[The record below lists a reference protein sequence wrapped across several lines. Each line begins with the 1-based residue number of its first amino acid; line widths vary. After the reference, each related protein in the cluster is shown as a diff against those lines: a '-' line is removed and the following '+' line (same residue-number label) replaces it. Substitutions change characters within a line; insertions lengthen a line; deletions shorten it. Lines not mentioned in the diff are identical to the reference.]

1 MRFDKLALIRSTG
14 RSRLW
19 FALSTAFH
27 IVAIFGLLLLFRPR
41 PPKTIT
47 YIDLGGP
54 EEQMPAYQGP
64 ANGGPGPTH
73 TPAARPRQASDIPQA
88 PTIMVG
94 FPLAKDTVT
103 AVARNPSEEDGDTL
117 PGDTHRQLGPQYGDG
132 RLWVR
137 PGEAAAGR
145 VPARN
150 AVDSMPI
157 HVARIDS
164 ALGEKIRSYLDS
176 VPPDS
181 FAIRAA
187 PKWTT
192 QIAGKTWGI
201 DGKWIYLGGMKIPT
215 TVLALL
221 PLPQEAAG
229 SYDMAQREARLEAM
243 RRDIIEAAQ
252 RAADAVE
259 FKKYVKELRERK
271 QTEHRQHEEPPP
283 PPSVTPKAKTDST
296 KAPPPPPRPI
306 T

>member
-1 MRFDKLALIRSTG
+1 VRFDKLALLRSTG

-19 FALSTAFH
+19 FVLSTVFH
-27 IVAIFGLLLLFRPR
+27 VLAIAGLILLFRPH
-41 PPKTIT
+41 PPRTIT

-64 ANGGPGPTH
+64 ANGGPAGGR
-73 TPAARPRQASDIPQA
+73 TPAARPRQAPAILEA
-88 PTIMVG
+88 PTVAVG
-94 FPLAKDTVT
+94 VPLAKDTVT
-103 AVARNPSEEDGDTL
+103 VVLSNGEEDTDTL
-117 PGDTHRQLGPQYGDG
+117 PADTHRQLGPQFGDG

-150 AVDSMPI
+150 AVDSMPM

-164 ALGEKIRSYLDS
+164 ALAEKIRSYIDT

-215 TVLALL
+215 AVLALL
-221 PLPQEAAG
+221 PLPQQAAG
-229 SYDMAQREARLEAM
+229 SYDLAQREARLEAM
-243 RRDIIEAAQ
+243 RRDIIEAAR

-271 QTEHRQHEEPPP
+271 EAEHRQREEPQPPP
-283 PPSVTPKAKTDST
+283 PVVNPKAKPDST
-296 KAPPPPPRPI
+296 KAPPPPVRP
-306 T
+306 TT

>member
-1 MRFDKLALIRSTG
+1 V
-14 RSRLW
+14 
-19 FALSTAFH
+19 LSTAIH
-27 IVAIFGLLLLFRPR
+27 VLAIIGLVLLFRPR
-41 PPKTIT
+41 PPRTIT

-54 EEQMPAYQGP
+54 EEPMPAYQGP
-64 ANGGPGPTH
+64 ANGGPAGSR
-73 TPAARPRQASDIPQA
+73 TPVARPRQAPVVLEA
-88 PTIMVG
+88 PTVAVG
-94 FPLAKDTVT
+94 VPLARDTVT
-103 AVARNPSEEDGDTL
+103 AVPSNADEDADTL
-117 PGDTHRQLGPQYGDG
+117 PADTHRQLGPQYGDG

-150 AVDSMPI
+150 AVDTMPV

-164 ALGEKIRSYLDS
+164 ALAEKIRSYLDT

-215 TVLALL
+215 AVLALL

-229 SYDMAQREARLEAM
+229 SYDLAQREARLEAM
-243 RRDIIEAAQ
+243 RRDIIEAAR
-252 RAADAVE
+252 RAGDAVE
-259 FKKYVKELRERK
+259 FKRYVKELRERK
-271 QTEHRQHEEPPP
+271 EAEHRQHDEPPALP
-283 PPSVTPKAKTDST
+283 PPAVMPKGKPDST
-296 KAPPPPPRPI
+296 KAPRP
-306 T
+306 TT